1 MQVKELK
8 TRHLNATLVPKVF
21 FQLSLWIDVEASEL
35 ETIFF
40 FASRL
45 LFAAS
50 YRRRRLNSLVFLLGD
65 SKKERSFVSP

>member
-35 ETIFF
+35 ETNFSL
-40 FASRL
+40 APRL
-45 LFAAS
+45 AAPF
-50 YRRRRLNSLVFLLGD
+50 RH
-65 SKKERSFVSP
+65 FVS